1 MAETA
6 IGALKPPPEP
16 LVGTVVGR
24 VPVLGGRLT
33 ICQLP
38 LTEGALAGDPL
49 CAAVLADV
57 LGWAATPALPAQH

>member
-1 MAETA
+1 M
-6 IGALKPPPEP
+6 
-16 LVGTVVGR
+16 
-24 VPVLGGRLT
+24 PVLGGRLT

-57 LGWAATPALPAQH
+57 LCWAAAPALPAQN